1 MAELTLEAALK
12 IVESIDAR
20 GKARDEKGQFIAQ
33 KQLDAARDIIAKDLK
48 NQKGTIGAFGKLIG
62 IQKDTKARLEA
73 KLKTAKAVNYS
84 GFAVNGSS
92 IFVLLFGVHHFI
104 MDPSTIELINLIETT
119 FGIDIPYER
128 FVEIVELWK
137 AQIMS
142 LCGSVQ
148 VGFMYYKQTR
158 QRMKDADT
166 EDTWAF
172 INEELE
178 KL

>member
-1 MAELTLEAALK
+1 LQGLNNDGGISFERKRNFDTKKKEPEMFSRKAPDEPDEELEEEVIEEPVVLDP
-12 IVESIDAR
+12 ES
-20 GKARDEKGQFIAQ
+20 
-33 KQLDAARDIIAKDLK
+33 AAR
-48 NQKGTIGAFGKLIG
+48 Q
-62 IQKDTKARLEA
+62 ARLEA
-73 KLKTAKAVNYS
+73 KLNTAKAVNYS

-92 IFVLLFGVHHFI
+92 ILVLLFGVHHFV
-104 MDPSTIELINLIETT
+104 MDPSTIELITLIETT
-119 FGIDIPYER
+119 FGIDIPYEQ

-148 VGFMYYKQTR
+148 VGFMAYQNTR

>member
-1 MAELTLEAALK
+1 MQGLNDDGGISFERKRNFDSKKKEP
-12 IVESIDAR
+12 EMFSR
-20 GKARDEKGQFIAQ
+20 KAPDKPDEEPEEEIIEEPEV
-33 KQLDAARDIIAKDLK
+33 LDPVSAAR
-48 NQKGTIGAFGKLIG
+48 Q
-62 IQKDTKARLEA
+62 ARLEA
-73 KLKTAKAVNYS
+73 KLKPAKVVNYS

-92 IFVLLFGVHHFI
+92 ILVLLFGVHHFI
-104 MDPSTIELINLIETT
+104 MDPSTVELINLIETT
-119 FGIDIPYER
+119 FGIDIPYEQ

-148 VGFMYYKQTR
+148 VGFMAYQNTR

>member
-1 MAELTLEAALK
+1 VSGGLNKDGGISFERKRNFDSKKKEPEMFSRKVPDKPDEEPEEEIIEEPVVLDS
-12 IVESIDAR
+12 ES
-20 GKARDEKGQFIAQ
+20 
-33 KQLDAARDIIAKDLK
+33 AAR
-48 NQKGTIGAFGKLIG
+48 Q
-62 IQKDTKARLEA
+62 ARLEA
-73 KLKTAKAVNYS
+73 KLNTAKAVNYS
-84 GFAVNGSS
+84 GFAINGSS
-92 IFVLLFGVHHFI
+92 ILVLLFGVHHFI
-104 MDPSTIELINLIETT
+104 MDPSTVELINLIETT
-119 FGIDIPYER
+119 FGIDIPYEQ

-148 VGFMYYKQTR
+148 VGFMAYQNTR

>member
-1 MAELTLEAALK
+1 MSGGLNKDGGISFERKRNFDSKKKEPEMFSRKVPDKPDEEPEEEIIEEPVVLDS
-12 IVESIDAR
+12 ES
-20 GKARDEKGQFIAQ
+20 
-33 KQLDAARDIIAKDLK
+33 AAR
-48 NQKGTIGAFGKLIG
+48 Q
-62 IQKDTKARLEA
+62 ARLEA
-73 KLKTAKAVNYS
+73 KLNTAKAVNYS
-84 GFAVNGSS
+84 GFAINGSS
-92 IFVLLFGVHHFI
+92 ILVLLFGVHHFI
-104 MDPSTIELINLIETT
+104 MDPSTVELINLIETT
-119 FGIDIPYER
+119 FGIDIPYEQ

-148 VGFMYYKQTR
+148 VGFMAYQNTR

>member
-1 MAELTLEAALK
+1 MQGLNDDGGISFERKRNFDSKKKEP
-12 IVESIDAR
+12 EMFSR
-20 GKARDEKGQFIAQ
+20 KAPDKPDEEPEEEIIEEPEV
-33 KQLDAARDIIAKDLK
+33 LDPMSAAR
-48 NQKGTIGAFGKLIG
+48 Q
-62 IQKDTKARLEA
+62 ARLEA

-92 IFVLLFGVHHFI
+92 IFILLFGVHHFI
-104 MDPSTIELINLIETT
+104 MDPSTVELINLIETT

-148 VGFMYYKQTR
+148 VGFMAYQNTR

>member
-1 MAELTLEAALK
+1 MKDGISFTRKRNFGNEDEPEEVKEESEELNEP
-12 IVESIDAR
+12 EIDEEYLAR
-20 GKARDEKGQFIAQ
+20 Q
-33 KQLDAARDIIAKDLK
+33 
-48 NQKGTIGAFGKLIG
+48 
-62 IQKDTKARLEA
+62 ARLEA
-73 KLKTAKAVNYS
+73 KLKTAKKVNYS

-92 IFVLLFGVHHFI
+92 ILVLLFGVHHFI
-104 MDPSTIELINLIETT
+104 MDPNTIELINLIETT
-119 FGIDIPYER
+119 FGIDIPYEQ
-128 FVEIVELWK
+128 FVELVELWK
-137 AQIMS
+137 AQIIS

-148 VGFMYYKQTR
+148 VGFIAYQNTR

>member
-1 MAELTLEAALK
+1 MQGLNDDGGISFERKRNFDSKKKEPEMFSRK
-12 IVESIDAR
+12 VPD
-20 GKARDEKGQFIAQ
+20 KPDEEPEEEIIEEPVV
-33 KQLDAARDIIAKDLK
+33 LDPVSAAR
-48 NQKGTIGAFGKLIG
+48 Q
-62 IQKDTKARLEA
+62 ARLEA
-73 KLKTAKAVNYS
+73 KLNTAKVVNYS

-92 IFVLLFGVHHFI
+92 ILVLLFGVHHFI

-148 VGFMYYKQTR
+148 VGFMAYQNTR

>member
-1 MAELTLEAALK
+1 VQGLNQDGGISFERK
-12 IVESIDAR
+12 RNFDAKKKEPEMFSR
-20 GKARDEKGQFIAQ
+20 KAPDKPEEEPEEEIIEEPEV
-33 KQLDAARDIIAKDLK
+33 LDPVSAAR
-48 NQKGTIGAFGKLIG
+48 Q
-62 IQKDTKARLEA
+62 ARLEA

-92 IFVLLFGVHHFI
+92 IFILLFGVHHVI
-104 MDPSTIELINLIETT
+104 MDPSTLELINLIETT
-119 FGIDIPYER
+119 FGINIPYEQ

-148 VGFMYYKQTR
+148 VGFMAYQNTR